1 MLYHLNSYDK
11 GPVLCIHTCYQAQ
24 ICYWGTSKCWFFAI
38 KYFLL
43 PVFVA
48 QDILLSSIMPKV
60 VRIKNHFWFYDDKKV
75 RKKTLCQKIIYD
87 FMKKKFSD
95 FMKKKS
101 FLILW
106 KKRPQLAHAA
116 FFSHKIKRWF
126 FFNKIRKIFFA

>member
-1 MLYHLNSYDK
+1 MLYHLNSYDR
-11 GPVLCIHTCYQAQ
+11 GPVLCIHTCYQEQ
-24 ICYWGTSKCWFFAI
+24 IYYWGTFFRNKI
-38 KYFLL
+38 LFR

-48 QDILLSSIMPKV
+48 QDLLVTSIMPKP
-60 VRIKNHFWFYDDKKV
+60 VRIKNNFWFYDEKKSE
-75 RKKTLCQKIIYD
+75 KKTLCRKIIYD

-126 FFNKIRKIFFA
+126 FFNKIRKIFF